1 MIVESMSNIG
11 RPTKLTP
18 ETIKKLEEVFAMDG
32 TVKEACFYA
41 GISTQTYYTFVK
53 NEPEFLDR
61 FNALRESP
69 VLKARKAIFDN
80 LDKPQCAQWYLSRKR
95 KEEFTDKEEVI
106 DERHIEAMLRVKY
119 AKPPSTNNFLTLVV
133 SYSSIHHGR
142 HHARC
147 LDVPSQ
153 HQIL

>member
-1 MIVESMSNIG
+1 MESSNKIG

-18 ETIKKLEEVFAMDG
+18 KTIKKLEEVFAMDG

-41 GISTQTYYTFVK
+41 DISTQTYYTFTK
-53 NEPEFLDR
+53 NNPGFLDR

-95 KEEFTDKEEVI
+95 KEEFNDKEELI
-106 DERHIEAMLRVKY
+106 DERHLEAMLNAKY
-119 AKPPSTNNFLTLVV
+119 AKYNDEELSEMIKETKEKLEKLKNP
-133 SYSSIHHGR
+133 
-142 HHARC
+142 
-147 LDVPSQ
+147 Q
-153 HQIL
+153 